1 MTKSEM
7 LIKIRECFDYKSN
20 TEFAEKLGISPQNLN
35 NWFKRE
41 TFDAE
46 VIKSKLPKINSE
58 WLLTGFGNMLNLD
71 GPTSEIINDHISANM
86 VSLIPVSVQAGR
98 LNDFVQSEAFK
109 DCQLIASPIKDVDF
123 AITVAG
129 DSMEPDYPSGSIL
142 LIKRINEQAFI
153 DWGKTYVIDTCNGV
167 IVKEIHKGKKD
178 GEVECYSINP
188 NPKYA
193 TYSISLSDVFG
204 IYKVVMCMTLK

>member
-98 LNDFVQSEAFK
+98 LNDFVQSVAFK
-109 DCQLIASPIKDVDF
+109 DCQLIASPIKDVDY
-123 AITVAG
+123 AIRVSG
-129 DSMEPDYPSGSIL
+129 DSMSPEYPNGSIV
-142 LIKRINEQAFI
+142 LIKRINEKRFI
-153 DWGKTYVIDTCNGV
+153 EWGRVYVLDTCNGSV
-167 IVKEIHKGKKD
+167 VKKVMPGQDDTNIN
-178 GEVECYSINP
+178 CISINP
-188 NPKYA
+188 DYPSFLINK
-193 TYSISLSDVFG
+193 SDIRQIFRVLMSMSL
-204 IYKVVMCMTLK
+204 K